1 MGYATLLHAAFKFH
15 FGICHFPFWY
25 IPLSILAY
33 ANYHSGICH
42 FPFWHMPLSI
52 LAYATFH
59 FGICNFPFW
68 HMPLS
73 NLGYVDHMSIKCKDI
88 ITNMKYLSQN
98 IMKSVDL
105 IKLIVAIDSST
116 VHLYFVV
123 RQRTS
128 PGRTVPG
135 AASGAQQ
142 PGPSAGPSAVATP
155 LRAVWMRAGRRAGPV
170 RRRAAG
176 HAVPGAASGAQQP
189 DSVPGPSAGPSANAT
204 PWRAV
209 CSRAGRRASVRPPDQ
224 HWHQSVPPARISPSP
239 RPASVRPITET
250 RIWQGGKGGGSARA
264 WIRARKP
271 AK

>member
-1 MGYATLLHAAFKFH
+1 
-15 FGICHFPFWY
+15 
-25 IPLSILAY
+25 
-33 ANYHSGICH
+33 
-42 FPFWHMPLSI
+42 MPLSN

-123 RQRTS
+123 RQRTGS
-128 PGRTVPG
+128 GRAVPG

-142 PGPSAGPSAVATP
+142 PGPSAGPSADAT
-155 LRAVWMRAGRRAGPV
+155 
-170 RRRAAG
+170 
-176 HAVPGAASGAQQP
+176 S
-189 DSVPGPSAGPSANAT
+189 
-204 PWRAV
+204 WRAV
-209 CSRAGRRASVRPPDQ
+209 CSRAGRLACAPPRCGTISFLALTCPPSPHQSVPPARISLSPQPASVRPPDPPQ
-224 HWHQSVPPARISPSP
+224 SVRRADPHWHQSVPSARISPSP

-250 RIWQGGKGGGSARA
+250 RIWQGGNFTGKGGGSARA

>member
-1 MGYATLLHAAFKFH
+1 MSELRLGCTDLIQYHDRSESCNIGYTGYISNINLGYATLLHAAFKFH

-105 IKLIVAIDSST
+105 IKLIVAINSSC
-116 VHLYFVV
+116 VHLYFVACLY
-123 RQRTS
+123 S
-128 PGRTVPG
+128 FI
-135 AASGAQQ
+135 SEK
-142 PGPSAGPSAVATP
+142 
-155 LRAVWMRAGRRAGPV
+155 L
-170 RRRAAG
+170 
-176 HAVPGAASGAQQP
+176 
-189 DSVPGPSAGPSANAT
+189 NA
-204 PWRAV
+204 
-209 CSRAGRRASVRPPDQ
+209 
-224 HWHQSVPPARISPSP
+224 
-239 RPASVRPITET
+239 
-250 RIWQGGKGGGSARA
+250 
-264 WIRARKP
+264 
-271 AK
+271 